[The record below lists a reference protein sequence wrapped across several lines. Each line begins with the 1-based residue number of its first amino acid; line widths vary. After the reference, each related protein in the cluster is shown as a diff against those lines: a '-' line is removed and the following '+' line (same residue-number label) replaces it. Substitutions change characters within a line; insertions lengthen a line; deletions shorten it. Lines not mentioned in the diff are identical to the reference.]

1 MISSNLIQTFQLDVS
16 NLRGRILR
24 LDTTINDILSR
35 HKYPE
40 PVLQLTGEATIL
52 ALLLSSMLKYDG
64 IFTLQTSGNGPVSM
78 LVADIADKGTI
89 RACARYDA
97 EAIPTVVPN
106 PKDLMGEGYLAF
118 TVDQGPDTEQ
128 YQGIVELT
136 GTNLQDCV
144 QHYFMQSE
152 QITTGIRM
160 ALSRGA
166 DGKWR
171 GGAIMLQRLPEQVQ
185 AVTGESQEDDW
196 RRTMILMQSCTDEEL
211 LDSSLTQN
219 DLLFR
224 LFHEEEVRV
233 FDPEPVHEGCRCSR
247 ERAENIIG
255 MLSPEEKQEMTV
267 DGIMQVKCEF
277 CDREYDFQ
285 DTVKDLSI

>member
-1 MISSNLIQTFQLDVS
+1 MTFDLIQTFQLDVS

-24 LDTTINDILSR
+24 LDSVIDEILHR
-35 HKYPE
+35 HEYPE
-40 PVLQLTGEATIL
+40 PVLRLTGEATVL

-64 IFTLQTSGNGPVSM
+64 IFTLQTSGDGPVSM
-78 LVADIADKGTI
+78 LVADIADKGTV
-89 RACARYDA
+89 RACARFNA
-97 EAIPTVVPN
+97 EEIPADVPN
-106 PKDLMGEGYLAF
+106 PKALMGKGYLAF

-136 GTNLQDCV
+136 GETLQECV
-144 QHYFMQSE
+144 QHYFAQSE
-152 QITTGIRM
+152 QIATGLRM
-160 ALSRGA
+160 AISRGA

-171 GGAIMLQRLPEQVQ
+171 AGAIMLQRLPEQKQ
-185 AVTGESQEDDW
+185 SIGEGEGQEDDW
-196 RRTMILMQSCTDEEL
+196 RRAMILLQSCTDEEL
-211 LDSSLTQN
+211 VDPTVSQN

-233 FDPEPVHEGCRCSR
+233 YDPEPIHEGCRCSR

-255 MLSPEEKQEMTV
+255 MLSPEERDEMTV
-267 DGIMQVKCEF
+267 DGIIQVKCEF

-285 DTVKDLSI
+285 DSVKDLSI